1 MIHYLNLIKKKSILT
16 TSQSSQE
23 QAPSWFKEWT
33 IFGMTNFQITSKQKF
48 LILSCLLIFGCDAY
62 AQSALPDI
70 VKLPWTER
78 QPFQYIDSDGKL
90 KGILF
95 DLGEKIFSK
104 AGISMKWEEIPAKRI
119 LMSLERNQDKV
130 CLVGWY
136 MTEERQK
143 IAHFTLPVYEDKPMR
158 GIVRV
163 DSSVKQ
169 GMSIDDIAK
178 NSNLNI
184 LVKQGYSYG
193 AVIDQLLAVRNEK
206 NVQRVFGN
214 HLTLLKM
221 LQLKRAD
228 IVFLSQEEIEFY
240 LASDPS
246 FIKDFSIIS
255 FKELAM
261 KIPRYI
267 ICSKQV
273 PLETINKLNKAI
285 QESIKL
291 N

>member
-1 MIHYLNLIKKKSILT
+1 M
-16 TSQSSQE
+16 
-23 QAPSWFKEWT
+23 
-33 IFGMTNFQITSKQKF
+33 FGF
-48 LILSCLLIFGCDAY
+48 DAY
-62 AQSALPDI
+62 GQNTLPDI

-90 KGILF
+90 NGILF
-95 DLGEKIFSK
+95 DLGEKIFLK
-104 AGISMKWEEIPAKRI
+104 AGVPMKWEEIPAKRI
-119 LMSLERNQDKV
+119 LMSLERNQEKI

-136 MTEERQK
+136 TTEERQK
-143 IAHFTLPVYEDKPMR
+143 FAHFTLPIYEDKPIK
-158 GIVRV
+158 GIVRAN
-163 DSSVKQ
+163 SSMKQ
-169 GMSIDDIAK
+169 GILIDDIAK
-178 NSNLNI
+178 KSDINI

-193 AVIDQLLAVRNEK
+193 TMIDQLLAARNEK

-228 IVFLSQEEIEFY
+228 IVFLSQEEIDFY
-240 LASDPS
+240 LESDPS
-246 FIKDFSIIS
+246 FIRDFSVIS

-273 PLETINKLNKAI
+273 PLDTINKLNKAI
-285 QESIKL
+285 KESIKF

>member
-1 MIHYLNLIKKKSILT
+1 M
-16 TSQSSQE
+16 
-23 QAPSWFKEWT
+23 P
-33 IFGMTNFQITSKQKF
+33 NFHITSKRI
-48 LILSCLLIFGCDAY
+48 LAILSCLFIVGFDAY
-62 AQSALPDI
+62 AQNTQTDI
-70 VKLPWTER
+70 VTLPWTER
-78 QPFQYIDSDGKL
+78 QPFQFIDSDGKL

-104 AGISMKWEEIPAKRI
+104 AGVRMKWEEIPAKRI
-119 LMSLERNQDKV
+119 LLLLERNQEKI

-143 IAHFTLPVYEDKPMR
+143 IARITMPIYEDRPIK
-158 GIVRV
+158 GIVRA
-163 DSSVKQ
+163 DSSLKQ
-169 GMSIDDIAK
+169 GILMEDISK
-178 NSNLNI
+178 NSDINI

-193 AVIDQLLAVRNEK
+193 ATIDQLLVEKAEK

-240 LASDPS
+240 LMSDPN
-246 FIKDFSIIS
+246 FAKEFSVIS
-255 FKELAM
+255 FKE
-261 KIPRYI
+261 IVTNSPRYI

-273 PLETINKLNKAI
+273 PLEVITKLNKAI
-285 QESIKL
+285 KETIKL
-291 N
+291 K